1 LVLVAAVLLLG
12 EPAAAV
18 TRAAVLLLR
27 DMGEPAAAVTS
38 ISNMSGRTIDD
49 S

>member
-18 TRAAVLLLR
+18 TRAAVLLL
-27 DMGEPAAAVTS
+27 GEPAAAVTS
-38 ISNMSGRTIDD
+38 TSNMSGRTIDD
-49 S
+49 N

>member
-18 TRAAVLLLR
+18 TRAAVLLL
-27 DMGEPAAAVTS
+27 GEPAAAVTS

>member
-18 TRAAVLLLR
+18 TRAAVLLL
-27 DMGEPAAAVTS
+27 GEPAAAVTSS
-38 ISNMSGRTIDD
+38 ISNMSGRTIE
-49 S
+49 